1 MGLPALFAPG
11 SRTTAPVWLR
21 TPHSASTH
29 PRRVAAFEGIKQIVY
44 RVVDVEAFHYDELT
58 KKKYVAMAKYLAK
71 LHAAM

>member
-1 MGLPALFAPG
+1 MGFIESQG
-11 SRTTAPVWLR
+11 IINMFNDD
-21 TPHSASTH
+21 ASTH

-58 KKKYVAMAKYLAK
+58 KKKYVAMAQYLAK